1 MSFDMTRRFFLIA
14 MATVIVLPNKIFA
27 SDSVHPVSIPIL
39 LYHDLSSKW
48 WLINDDYTVTPALFA
63 AQMEWLYANGYKA
76 ISFADVG
83 TESSLEKA
91 VIITFDDGY
100 ASFVHY
106 AFPFLR
112 AYGFK
117 ATINIIGQ
125 YVGSYITDRGARPTL
140 SWDEYRYL
148 AASGLVSLGCHTDRL
163 HVFRHQGAA
172 GVSDEVLFED
182 LQQFQKI
189 FAKEMGA
196 PSEIIAW
203 PYGLYNERSITVAR
217 KAGFRYI
224 LTSKSGFYQ
233 HADNY
238 TEIPRINI
246 SNKDQLF
253 TFQSR
258 LGVRR

>member
-1 MSFDMTRRFFLIA
+1 MNIDLTRRAFLQ
-14 MATVIVLPNKIFA
+14 TVAGVLILPKISFA
-27 SDSVHPVSIPIL
+27 QAPPVCTFAIPVL
-39 LYHDLSSKW
+39 LYHDISFRMG
-48 WLINDDYTVTPALFA
+48 NDYNTVTPGLFA

-91 VIITFDDGY
+91 IIITFDDGY
-100 ASFVHY
+100 ASFVQY

-125 YVGSYITDRGARPTL
+125 YVGSFLLDSDARPML

-148 AASGLVSLGCHTDRL
+148 ATSGLVSIGCHTDRL
-163 HVFRHQGAA
+163 HISHNKGAA
-172 GVSDEVLFED
+172 GVSNEVLLED
-182 LQQFQKI
+182 LEGFQNILKQ
-189 FAKEMGA
+189 EMGA

-203 PYGLYNERSITVAR
+203 PYGFYNEQSISVAR
-217 KAGFRYI
+217 KTGFHYS
-224 LTSKSGFYQ
+224 LTSKDGLYMKDMSSM
-233 HADNY
+233 
-238 TEIPRINI
+238 EIPRINI
-246 SNKDQLF
+246 SEKDHLF

-258 LGVRR
+258 IGAY

>member
-1 MSFDMTRRFFLIA
+1 MNIDLTRRAFLQ
-14 MATVIVLPNKIFA
+14 TVAAVFILPNIFFEQA
-27 SDSVHPVSIPIL
+27 PVRMFAIPVL
-39 LYHDLSSKW
+39 LYHDISFEMS
-48 WLINDDYTVTPALFA
+48 DDYTVTPSLFA

-76 ISFADVG
+76 ISFADVS

-106 AFPFLR
+106 ALPFLR

-125 YVGSYITDRGARPTL
+125 YIGSFLLDRGARPML

-148 AASGLVSLGCHTDRL
+148 AASGLVFLGCHTDRL
-163 HVFRHQGAA
+163 HVFRNQGAA
-172 GVSDEVLFED
+172 GVSSEILLED
-182 LQQFQKI
+182 LEGFQNI
-189 FAKEMGA
+189 FKREMGA

-203 PYGLYNERSITVAR
+203 PYGFYNEQSISVAG
-217 KAGFRYI
+217 KAGFHYL
-224 LTSKSGFYQ
+224 LTSKTGLYSN
-233 HADNY
+233 DESP
-238 TEIPRINI
+238 TEIPRIKVSEN
-246 SNKDQLF
+246 DHLF

-258 LGVRR
+258 LGAY